1 MKKNFNNL
9 LLSSLDKNQYT
20 FICNEN
26 TNPEITSLVFDS
38 RKATENTLYFAWS
51 GVHVHGNSFIG
62 KAIEN
67 GCKAIIYEED
77 ENHLVSDETK
87 NLAKTNGVALVKV
100 DNARFVMSGLA
111 SHFYDE
117 PSKKLTCI
125 GVTGTEGKSTTVY
138 LIWQLLRSMGK
149 KAGFISTVDFSLG
162 EEAIPNPEHQTTP
175 ESTIVQE
182 KLYQMVEN
190 GCEFAV
196 VESSSHGLSKR
207 TNRLGDVDFDVGV
220 MMNVTSE
227 HLEFHGTYE
236 QYRDDKANLFK
247 NLNLF
252 GVVNGDDKAASIFA
266 EKTEKPVY
274 SFNKTKETVSNIFD
288 ENFVM
293 EDIKSDSKGEDFSLD
308 IIDSNNESKKI
319 ENLRID
325 LPGTFNVYNATAAAI
340 VVSKVLGVSVEKL
353 KDGLKA
359 LTPVKGR
366 MTVVDEGQDF
376 EVIVDYAH
384 TPSSFETIFP
394 PLKQRLA
401 ETTKGKLFV
410 LFGSGGERDT
420 KKRPEQGRI
429 AEKYCDYVF
438 LTDEDPR
445 GEVPMDIL
453 EDIAKG
459 CVNSKRDE
467 NLFLIPDRPTAI
479 YKAFSMAKK
488 GDIVLLLGKAHENS
502 IIYKDYL
509 MPYDEISEARKQ
521 ISALKSC

>member
-1 MKKNFNNL
+1 MKKNFNDL

-20 FICNEN
+20 FISGEKS
-26 TNPEITSLVFDS
+26 NPEIENLVFDS
-38 RKATENTLYFAWS
+38 RKATENALYFAWA
-51 GVHVHGNSFIG
+51 GVHVHGNSFIS

-77 ENHLVSDETK
+77 ENHLVSEDVK
-87 NLAKTNGVALVKV
+87 NLAKEKNVALVKV

-236 QYRDDKANLFK
+236 QYRDDKANLFE

-252 GVVNGDDKAASIFA
+252 GVVNGDDKASSLFAS
-266 EKTEKPVY
+266 KTEKPVY
-274 SFNKTKETVSNIFD
+274 SFIKDKTSSKEIFT
-288 ENFVM
+288 ENYLM
-293 EDIKSDSKGEDFSLD
+293 TDIKSDAKGEDFSLEVINQSD
-308 IIDSNNESKKI
+308 IKKL
-319 ENLRID
+319 EDFRID
-325 LPGTFNVYNATAAAI
+325 LPGTFNVYNSTAAAI
-340 VVSKVLGVSVEKL
+340 VVSKLLNITLEEL
-353 KDGLKA
+353 KPALKA

-394 PLKQRLA
+394 PLQKRLA
-401 ETTKGKLFV
+401 ETTKGKLFA

-429 AEKYCDYVF
+429 AEKYCDYVI

-445 GEVPMDIL
+445 GENPMDIL

-459 CVNSKRDE
+459 CTNSVRDE

-479 YKAFSMAKK
+479 QKAFSMAKK
-488 GDIVLLLGKAHENS
+488 GDIVLLLGKSHENS
-502 IIYKDYL
+502 IIYKDYV
-509 MPYDEISEARKQ
+509 MPYDEISEAKKWLL
-521 ISALKSC
+521 ALNNK

>member
-1 MKKNFNNL
+1 MKKNFNDL

-26 TNPEITSLVFDS
+26 ANPEITSLVFDS

-51 GVHVHGNSFIG
+51 GVHVHGNSFIP

-77 ENHLVSDETK
+77 ENHLVPEETK
-87 NLAKTNGVALVKV
+87 NLAKAKGVALVKV

-111 SHFYDE
+111 SKFYDE

-182 KLYQMVEN
+182 KLYQMVQN

-196 VESSSHGLSKR
+196 VESSSHGLSEK

-247 NLNLF
+247 KLNCF
-252 GVVNGDDKAASIFA
+252 GVVNGDDKAAALFES
-266 EKTEKPVY
+266 KTSKPVY
-274 SFNKTKETVSNIFD
+274 SFNKTKETISDIF
-288 ENFVM
+288 EQNFVM
-293 EDIKSDSKGEDFSLD
+293 EDIKSDSKGEDFTLSVYE
-308 IIDSNNESKKI
+308 NQKETEKT

-340 VVSKVLGVSVEKL
+340 VVSKLLNVSI
-353 KDGLKA
+353 KDLEQALKA

-394 PLKQRLA
+394 PLQKRLA

-479 YKAFSMAKK
+479 FKAFSMAKK

-509 MPYDEISEARKQ
+509 MPYDEISEAKKQ
-521 ISALKSC
+521 LNKIKNS